1 MKIEKCCENCLYGK
15 IDTRNALPILCLK
28 SIRRVKSKNC
38 IKYSLHS
45 CDDKC
50 RKWESTE
57 IEENETETNQ
67 KG

>member
-1 MKIEKCCENCLYGK
+1 MKTEKCCENCFYGK

-50 RKWESTE
+50 RKWESAE
-57 IEENETETNQ
+57 IEEQEREGEKQ
-67 KG
+67 